1 MTNELWHSKVISSRY
16 DYVGPL
22 GSGGVGS
29 VVKAKDKSL
38 DKFVAIKV
46 IKEELS
52 PAEIRRFQQ
61 EAKLAGRLEHPNIVS
76 TLDFGVSETNRPY
89 LVLEYLAGE
98 SLSAIVR
105 RKPLELPEALY
116 IFTEICRGM
125 SHSHGKGIL
134 HRDLKPSNVI
144 VEFDEN
150 RESKKIKIVDF
161 GLAKLK
167 DADQRLTRSGAAVGT
182 PLYSSPEQSEG
193 RRDDIDERSD
203 IYSMGCLMYKCLT
216 GRSPFH
222 GENALETLMLQK
234 SGTAPPLR
242 DVTGTEFPDALER
255 TIQNCIKVD
264 PNDRVQSFS
273 ALEKELKSIRIE
285 SASLFEPVVDAEQQP
300 MRGNP
305 RPLVIKF
312 AVIASVVIV
321 SGILLFQLMGGFL
334 QPAAPAKSHFY
345 SENIDNDEWRNQM
358 LIEQRPSGWVEIHL
372 LSSESKLELLRQ
384 YKKIEVLD
392 SSEGNLTG
400 EELAVLSDCEIHDLN
415 LNVCR
420 ISDAGI
426 KQLAKVR
433 GLRRLEIMG
442 PSTSDITDA
451 GLQPLT
457 TVPRLRK
464 LRYGG
469 KKLTEASIEVM
480 RGSQSL
486 EMLEIGHLKI
496 SERGI
501 ESLLSVPKL
510 NAVCFESCTVDDSAY
525 EALRKSKKIGLCELA
540 QTNVSAHEIEQLL
553 SLPVS
558 HLNLKYCT
566 VLPSILMK
574 VKGDKRIGALNV
586 ICPGITRAQRAEL
599 VEQLPKSCRV
609 DITSGG
615 VDDLERND
623 AVKRQ

>member
-1 MTNELWHSKVISSRY
+1 MTNELWNSKVISSRY
-16 DYVGPL
+16 DYVAPL

-29 VVKAKDKSL
+29 VVKAKDKAL

-52 PAEIRRFQQ
+52 PAEMRRFQQ

-125 SHSHGKGIL
+125 SYSHRKGIL

-144 VEFDEN
+144 VGFDEN
-150 RESKKIKIVDF
+150 LDSKKIKIVDF

-167 DADQRLTRSGAAVGT
+167 DADQRLTCSGASVGT

-234 SGTAPPLR
+234 SETAPPLR
-242 DVTGTEFPDALER
+242 DVTGTDFPDALER

-264 PNDRVQSFS
+264 PNERIQSFS
-273 ALEKELKSIRIE
+273 ALEKDLESIFID
-285 SASLFEPVVDAEQQP
+285 SANLFETPSVVRVEQP
-300 MRGNP
+300 MMDNP
-305 RPLVIKF
+305 RPSVLTF
-312 AVIASVVIV
+312 AIIASVVLVGSIV
-321 SGILLFQLMGGFL
+321 LFQQWIV
-334 QPAAPAKSHFY
+334 QPAKVEKRDFY
-345 SENIDNDEWRNQM
+345 SENVNNAEWTNQY
-358 LIEQRPSGWVEIHL
+358 LIKHLSDGWVTIHRFRNDSNL
-372 LSSESKLELLRQ
+372 DFVRP
-384 YKKIEVLD
+384 YKKIDVFDASE
-392 SSEGNLTG
+392 SSLTG
-400 EELAVLSDCEIHDLN
+400 EELAVLSDSEIHDLN
-415 LNVCR
+415 LNSCR

-433 GLRRLEIMG
+433 GLQRLEIMG
-442 PSTSDITDA
+442 PFTSDISDL
-451 GLQPLT
+451 GLQPLAAA
-457 TVPRLRK
+457 PGLRK

-469 KKLTEASIEVM
+469 RKLTERSIEVM
-480 RGSQSL
+480 KGSQHL
-486 EMLEIGHLKI
+486 DMLEIGHLNI
-496 SERGI
+496 TERGI

-510 NAVCFESCTVDDSAY
+510 QSVCFENCTIQDSAY
-525 EALRKSKKIGLCELA
+525 DALRQSKKIGLCELA
-540 QTNVSAHEIEQLL
+540 QKNVSAHEIEQLL

-558 HLNLKYCT
+558 HLNLKCCT
-566 VLPSILMK
+566 LLPSVLMK
-574 VKGDKRIGALNV
+574 VKGDKRFGSLGV
-586 ICPGITRAQRAEL
+586 ISPGITRAQRAEL
-599 VEQLPKSCRV
+599 VEHLPKKCRV
-609 DITSGG
+609 EITSGNSKAF
-615 VDDLERND
+615 ERDEADKNP
-623 AVKRQ
+623 